1 MKQVLFLIIVFI
13 EFVQVCITSKTILV
27 REDDKVS
34 KGEKIRNQYNQV
46 PHLTQD
52 TNWKVS
58 NSQLYTTN
66 ESREVSPFPAGDHKA
81 QINRRAQRHTNTRQ
95 KKRSKKKYHL
105 GTVSKIFYWKAK
117 TGFTVPTSPLIQMKI
132 KTHIYL
138 VCMKDP

>member
-1 MKQVLFLIIVFI
+1 MKQVLFLIIYFI
-13 EFVQVCITSKTILV
+13 EFVQVCIPSKTILV

-95 KKRSKKKYHL
+95 KKRSKKE
-105 GTVSKIFYWKAK
+105 
-117 TGFTVPTSPLIQMKI
+117 VPPWNGQ
-132 KTHIYL
+132 
-138 VCMKDP
+138 